1 MGNRRPINRLVID
14 KVAGSGKA
22 EVVKTPS
29 QFSHIL
35 WVASKGNLGIRNV
48 AIIWLL
54 FGSGLRVNEVA
65 HLKIK
70 DLFYKDGSIKKA
82 FSIPS
87 SYTKTGQPR
96 TVFLLAKQQV
106 RAILDWKEYRL
117 SEGGFLSLDGSYG
130 GLSGDSNFI
139 VTKHGKNWRKLAFN
153 DKKYESTSGEKKTT
167 KVCSSLENLVRDL
180 LKGAGLQHG
189 SSHSGRRTLATW
201 LDRKDYKLELIQ
213 QILGHATPDMTLE
226 YIDLDLE
233 RLEKAHK
240 SIWAGV
246 KLPE

>member
-1 MGNRRPINRLVID
+1 MID

-35 WVASKGNLGIRNV
+35 WVASKGNLGMRNV

-65 HLKIK
+65 QLRVK

-82 FSIPS
+82 FAIPS
-87 SYTKTGQPR
+87 SYTKTGLSR

-106 RAILDWKEYRL
+106 KAILDWKEYRL
-117 SEGGFLSLDGSYG
+117 SEKGFISSDGSYG
-130 GLSGDSNFI
+130 GLSGDSYFI
-139 VTKHGKNWRKLAFN
+139 VTKHGKNWRELAFN
-153 DKKYESTSGEKKTT
+153 DKEYELKSGEKKVAR
-167 KVCSSLENLVRDL
+167 VCSSLENLVRDL

-226 YIDLDLE
+226 YIDLDLD

-240 SIWAGV
+240 NIWSGI